1 MSLPFLRPYLKQA
14 VRPIRPEH
22 ARAYLAIQRRFVQT
36 VNAEDYIGPHDV
48 EKQKRLEQLK
58 TVKPLGNYHPRL
70 RHFTSAPPLSLRDF
84 NAKYDG
90 IQETKPDVVTVFG
103 MFCSPDTGHVDA
115 KRIRQGALGTDS
127 QLQATVP

>member
-1 MSLPFLRPYLKQA
+1 
-14 VRPIRPEH
+14 
-22 ARAYLAIQRRFVQT
+22 VQT
-36 VNAEDYIGPHDV
+36 INADHYTGPHDV

-70 RHFTSAPPLSLRDF
+70 RHSTSAPPLSLRDF

-103 MFCSPDTGHVDA
+103 MFCSSDTDLSDTNKA
-115 KRIRQGALGTDS
+115 RQGALGTDP
-127 QLQATVP
+127 QRQATVS